1 MLYEW
6 IGDAAFRKGM
16 KQYLT
21 KFSYKNAFT
30 EDLWESLSEA
40 SGLPVGDV
48 MAGWT
53 GRLGFPL
60 VSAKVKFWDDN
71 SLIVTLSQRVAK
83 FATMQII
90 LAELP
95 AQVFRQSFQ
104 LSSAKVFQKFPQN
117 LSRKKSA

>member
-60 VSAKVKFWDDN
+60 VSAKVKSWDDN
-71 SLIVTLSQRVAK
+71 SLIVTLSQRVANY
-83 FATMQII
+83 
-90 LAELP
+90 
-95 AQVFRQSFQ
+95 
-104 LSSAKVFQKFPQN
+104 LS
-117 LSRKKSA
+117 